1 MLIKIGNGKNEEKI
15 AITVIQNS
23 ENEDLYE
30 YYIGD
35 IKIGVLDK
43 GVMEDNILMLQN
55 TLENELSNQIKDVI
69 DRLPREEIEKEG
81 ELAKSIDDYL
91 KEFGEE
97 DERAKGVAL
106 VDLDEREKEK
116 NSEKQENSKKQEK
129 DDDETIVK
137 PSTIEDVNV
146 KQTVDSGERA
156 NDMHDVRK
164 WFGLPPEVVKIGVIE
179 SYQMSNL
186 HDSEGKDYSN
196 ATTRYSL
203 IAIGKN
209 GEVRPLSEYI
219 PELEQRDSA
228 GNNPVEESYRVDD
241 SGRVDKDANLT
252 EYQFGSKVIQI
263 DNKEMG
269 RIEINIG
276 EEARD
281 STEAMGVELR
291 TENVT
296 FATDTSS
303 RSVIGEYEPNGE
315 DTVEKDIEEAKSHP
329 DPEKD
334 RQGMDYRD
342 ADGISDTKSHQHVEQ
357 AVPMADGSQVTF
369 DELAIRWGLYDS
381 NGKPDSEMAKE
392 MYLKEQR
399 KEPNKEPQ
407 EIVDE
412 ISDRMEEQ
420 MPSNPRR

>member
-1 MLIKIGNGKNEEKI
+1 MLINIGNNENEEKI

-106 VDLDEREKEK
+106 VDLDEEEKE
-116 NSEKQENSKKQEK
+116 QENEEDIKE
-129 DDDETIVK
+129 EEEEEVIE
-137 PSTIEDVNV
+137 PSTVKDVNV
-146 KQTVDSGERA
+146 KQTVDLGERA

-164 WFGLPPEVVKIGVIE
+164 WFGLPQDVVKIGVIE

-228 GNNPVEESYRVDD
+228 GNNPVEESYQVDD
-241 SGRVDKDANLT
+241 SGRVKKDANLT

-303 RSVIGEYEPNGE
+303 RSVIGEYEQNGE
-315 DTVEKDIEEAKSHP
+315 DTVEKNIKEAKSHP

-342 ADGISDTKSHQHVEQ
+342 ADGDSDTKSHQHVEQ

-392 MYLKEQR
+392 MYLEEQR
-399 KEPNKEPQ
+399 KEPDKEPQ

>member
-1 MLIKIGNGKNEEKI
+1 MLIKIGNGENEEKI

-106 VDLDEREKEK
+106 VDLDEKEKEE
-116 NSEKQENSKKQEK
+116 NSEKQEK

-281 STEAMGVELR
+281 STKAMGV
-291 TENVT
+291 
-296 FATDTSS
+296 
-303 RSVIGEYEPNGE
+303 
-315 DTVEKDIEEAKSHP
+315 
-329 DPEKD
+329 
-334 RQGMDYRD
+334 
-342 ADGISDTKSHQHVEQ
+342 
-357 AVPMADGSQVTF
+357 
-369 DELAIRWGLYDS
+369 
-381 NGKPDSEMAKE
+381 
-392 MYLKEQR
+392 
-399 KEPNKEPQ
+399 
-407 EIVDE
+407 
-412 ISDRMEEQ
+412 
-420 MPSNPRR
+420 

>member
-1 MLIKIGNGKNEEKI
+1 MLIKIGNGENERTV
-15 AITVIQNS
+15 AVTVIKS
-23 ENEDLYE
+23 SKKENLYE

-106 VDLDEREKEK
+106 VDLDEKEKEE
-116 NSEKQENSKKQEK
+116 NSEKQEKSKKQEK

-228 GNNPVEESYRVDD
+228 GNNPVEESYQVDD
-241 SGRVDKDANLT
+241 SGRVKKDANLT

-281 STEAMGVELR
+281 STEAMGEL
-291 TENVT
+291 N
-296 FATDTSS
+296 
-303 RSVIGEYEPNGE
+303 
-315 DTVEKDIEEAKSHP
+315 
-329 DPEKD
+329 
-334 RQGMDYRD
+334 
-342 ADGISDTKSHQHVEQ
+342 
-357 AVPMADGSQVTF
+357 
-369 DELAIRWGLYDS
+369 
-381 NGKPDSEMAKE
+381 
-392 MYLKEQR
+392 
-399 KEPNKEPQ
+399 
-407 EIVDE
+407 
-412 ISDRMEEQ
+412 
-420 MPSNPRR
+420 

>member
-1 MLIKIGNGKNEEKI
+1 MLINIGNNENEEKI

-30 YYIGD
+30 YFIGD

-55 TLENELSNQIKDVI
+55 TLDNDLSNQIKDAI
-69 DRLPREEIEKEG
+69 DRLPREEIEEEG
-81 ELAKSIDDYL
+81 ELAKAIDDYL
-91 KEFGEE
+91 KEFGED
-97 DERAKGVAL
+97 DERAKEVAL
-106 VDLDEREKEK
+106 VDLDEEEKEE
-116 NSEKQENSKKQEK
+116 NSEKQEEK
-129 DDDETIVK
+129 DDDDEKIVK
-137 PSTIEDVNV
+137 PSTVKDVNV
-146 KQTVDSGERA
+146 KQTVDLGERA

-164 WFGLPPEVVKIGVIE
+164 WFGLPQDVVKIGVIE

-186 HDSEGKDYSN
+186 HNSEGKDYSN

-219 PELEQRDSA
+219 PELEQRDSV
-228 GNNPVEESYRVDD
+228 GNNPVEESYQVDD
-241 SGRVDKDANLT
+241 SGRVNKDANLT

-281 STEAMGVELR
+281 STKAMGVELR

-303 RSVIGEYEPNGE
+303 RSVIGEYEQNGE
-315 DTVEKDIEEAKSHP
+315 DTVEENIEEAERHP
-329 DPEKD
+329 DPEEDK
-334 RQGMDYRD
+334 MDARD
-342 ADGISDTKSHQHVEQ
+342 IDGDIETASHIHTGDEIVLE
-357 AVPMADGSQVTF
+357 DGTIMTF
-369 DELAIRWGLYDS
+369 SELARRYGFYND
-381 NGKPDSEMAKE
+381 GVPDSEHAKE
-392 MYLKEQR
+392 VYTKKLTETPEKT
-399 KEPNKEPQ
+399 P
-407 EIVDE
+407 DE
-412 ISDRMEEQ
+412 IIEELDYEYED
-420 MPSNPRR
+420 PRIQNGRDM